1 MTSAIITEEI
11 EKEYPDVLDVL
22 LQDHSTKKNIVWGT
36 DNYKINGKGYHAED
50 TMKIS
55 SISGKMRKLIKP
67 RICKTEREQKKRSK
81 YMAEVFTPS
90 WVCNFQN
97 NAVDEKWFGHKDA
110 FNKDEGK
117 TWIPTEKVIFDN
129 DKTWQ
134 DYVKDLRL
142 EITCGEAPYLTSRY
156 DATSGEQIPVRM
168 RTGLLD
174 RKLRVISENVE
185 GEKEWI
191 EWAKTAL
198 KSVYGFD
205 FQGDNVLLARENLF
219 VDVLEFFQNKFGQ
232 SFENEYANV
241 IAQLINVT
249 LHYTGGINYKP
260 TDGKPFKDVTNTP
273 LFDPDV
279 ASCFYI
285 SPFFVSNMP
294 VYSQIWLKFGW
305 FANYIIYVISFSFLA
320 TILYFLNSLIKYCMM
335 KYAAWRIKNK

>member
-11 EKEYPDVLDVL
+11 EKEYPDVLDML

-36 DNYKINGKGYHAED
+36 DNYKNNGKGYHAED

-67 RICKTEREQKKRSK
+67 RICKSEREQKKRSK
-81 YMAEVFTPS
+81 DMAEVFTPS
-90 WVCNFQN
+90 WICNFQN

-117 TWIPTEKVIFDN
+117 TWIPTEKVIFEN

-156 DATSGEQIPVRM
+156 DATSGKQIPVGMRM
-168 RTGLLD
+168 GLLD
-174 RKLRVISENVE
+174 RKIRVISENVKDE
-185 GEKEWI
+185 QEWMD
-191 EWAKTAL
+191 WAKTAL

-219 VDVLEFFQNKFGQ
+219 VDVLEFFQDKFGK
-232 SFENEYANV
+232 SFENEYANE
-241 IAQLINVT
+241 IAQIISWN
-249 LHYTGGINYKP
+249 IFQM
-260 TDGKPFKDVTNTP
+260 DG
-273 LFDPDV
+273 
-279 ASCFYI
+279 
-285 SPFFVSNMP
+285 
-294 VYSQIWLKFGW
+294 
-305 FANYIIYVISFSFLA
+305 
-320 TILYFLNSLIKYCMM
+320 M
-335 KYAAWRIKNK
+335 KYVVPYTCHNEEGIGQMSLDFLTGESVMPEMSECPGCKTGDNSQHNGVYAKVMDWEKNRSVKFFDIVRGRK

>member
-11 EKEYPDVLDVL
+11 EKEYPDVLDML

-36 DNYKINGKGYHAED
+36 DNYKNNGKGYHAED

-67 RICKTEREQKKRSK
+67 RICKSEREQKKRSK
-81 YMAEVFTPS
+81 DMAEVFTPS
-90 WVCNFQN
+90 WICNFQN

-117 TWIPTEKVIFDN
+117 TWIPTEKVIFEN

-168 RTGLLD
+168 RMGLLD
-174 RKLRVISENVE
+174 RKLRVINENVDD
-185 GEKEWI
+185 EKEWI
-191 EWAKTAL
+191 EWAKIAL

-219 VDVLEFFQNKFGQ
+219 VNVLEFFKDKFGK
-232 SFENEYANV
+232 SFENEHANE
-241 IAQLINVT
+241 IAQIISWN
-249 LHYTGGINYKP
+249 IFQM
-260 TDGKPFKDVTNTP
+260 DG
-273 LFDPDV
+273 
-279 ASCFYI
+279 
-285 SPFFVSNMP
+285 
-294 VYSQIWLKFGW
+294 
-305 FANYIIYVISFSFLA
+305 
-320 TILYFLNSLIKYCMM
+320 M
-335 KYAAWRIKNK
+335 KYVVPYTCHTEEGIGQMSLDFLTGESVMPETSECPGCKTGDNSQHNGVYAKVMDWEKNRSVKFFDIVRGRK

>member
-11 EKEYPDVLDVL
+11 EKEYSDVLDIL

-55 SISGKMRKLIKP
+55 SISGEMRKLIKP

-81 YMAEVFTPS
+81 DMAEVFTPS

-110 FNKDEGK
+110 FNKEEGK
-117 TWIPTEKVIFDN
+117 NWIPTEKVIFGTG
-129 DKTWQ
+129 KTWQ

-168 RTGLLD
+168 RMGLLD
-174 RKLRVISENVE
+174 RKLRVINENVE
-185 GEKEWI
+185 GKKEWI

-219 VDVLEFFQNKFGQ
+219 VDILEFFQNKFGQ
-232 SFENEYANV
+232 SFENEYANE
-241 IAQLINVT
+241 IAQIISWN
-249 LHYTGGINYKP
+249 IFQM
-260 TDGKPFKDVTNTP
+260 DG
-273 LFDPDV
+273 
-279 ASCFYI
+279 
-285 SPFFVSNMP
+285 
-294 VYSQIWLKFGW
+294 
-305 FANYIIYVISFSFLA
+305 
-320 TILYFLNSLIKYCMM
+320 M
-335 KYAAWRIKNK
+335 KYVVPYTCHNEEGIGQMTFDFLTGECVMPETSECPGCKTGDNSQHNGVYAKVMDWGKNRSVKFFDIVRGRK

>member
-11 EKEYPDVLDVL
+11 EKEYSDVLDIL

-36 DNYKINGKGYHAED
+36 DNYKNNGKGYHAED

-67 RICKTEREQKKRSK
+67 RICKSEREQKKRSK
-81 YMAEVFTPS
+81 DMAEVFTPS
-90 WVCNFQN
+90 WICNFQN

-168 RTGLLD
+168 RMGLLD
-174 RKLRVISENVE
+174 RKLRVIKENVDD
-185 GEKEWI
+185 EKEWI
-191 EWAKTAL
+191 EWAKIAL

-219 VDVLEFFQNKFGQ
+219 VDVLEFFQDKFDK
-232 SFENEYANV
+232 SFENGYANE
-241 IAQLINVT
+241 IAQIISWN
-249 LHYTGGINYKP
+249 IFQM
-260 TDGKPFKDVTNTP
+260 DG
-273 LFDPDV
+273 
-279 ASCFYI
+279 
-285 SPFFVSNMP
+285 
-294 VYSQIWLKFGW
+294 
-305 FANYIIYVISFSFLA
+305 
-320 TILYFLNSLIKYCMM
+320 M
-335 KYAAWRIKNK
+335 KYVVPYTCHNEEGIGQMSLDFLTGESVMPETSECPGCKTGDNSQHNGVYAKVMDWEKNRSVKFFDIVRGRK

>member
-11 EKEYPDVLDVL
+11 EKEYPDVLDIL

-36 DNYKINGKGYHAED
+36 DNYKNNGKGYHAED

-67 RICKTEREQKKRSK
+67 RICKSEREQKKRSK
-81 YMAEVFTPS
+81 DMAEVFTPS

-117 TWIPTEKVIFDN
+117 TCIPTEKVIFDN

-168 RTGLLD
+168 RMGLLD
-174 RKLRVISENVE
+174 RKLRVINENVE
-185 GEKEWI
+185 GEKKWI

-219 VDVLEFFQNKFGQ
+219 VDVLEFFQDKFGK
-232 SFENEYANV
+232 SFEKEYANE
-241 IAQLINVT
+241 IAQIISWN
-249 LHYTGGINYKP
+249 IFQM
-260 TDGKPFKDVTNTP
+260 DG
-273 LFDPDV
+273 
-279 ASCFYI
+279 
-285 SPFFVSNMP
+285 
-294 VYSQIWLKFGW
+294 
-305 FANYIIYVISFSFLA
+305 
-320 TILYFLNSLIKYCMM
+320 M
-335 KYAAWRIKNK
+335 KYVVPYTCHNEEGIGQMSLDFLTGESVMPETSECPGCKTGDNSQHNGVYAKVMDWEKNRSVKFFDIVRGRK